1 LRPGK
6 PRFNPRFIPF
16 QIQLLRV
23 YLPSMKA
30 TRAANSTPARKRSE
44 ISLSKLRS
52 SISNGSTILPDI
64 DHRSA
69 WMRRLRDLIVA
80 HTSDLG
86 GHDFISTSEQILVR
100 RAAMLTLQCELMEH
114 RWATEHEG
122 QASSQQIETYQ
133 RCTNTLRRTL
143 ESLGLRRH
151 PRDVTPPHPL
161 DYARTFDEQK
171 AAVT

>member
-1 LRPGK
+1 MRTQNK
-6 PRFNPRFIPF
+6 PI
-16 QIQLLRV
+16 
-23 YLPSMKA
+23 
-30 TRAANSTPARKRSE
+30 TRSRLDPTLASV
-44 ISLSKLRS
+44 RS

-69 WMRRLRDLIVA
+69 WMRRLRDLIAA

-122 QASSQQIETYQ
+122 QASGKQIETYQ

-151 PRDVTPPHPL
+151 QRDVTPPHPF

-171 AAVT
+171 AVVT